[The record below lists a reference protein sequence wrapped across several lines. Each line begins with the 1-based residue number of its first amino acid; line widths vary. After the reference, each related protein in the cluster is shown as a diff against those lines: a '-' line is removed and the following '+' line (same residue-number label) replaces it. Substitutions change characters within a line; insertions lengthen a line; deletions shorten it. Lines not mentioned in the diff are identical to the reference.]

1 MKKIKNKA
9 FYFNLIPFALFICI
23 DGFVNVSFTWILIE
37 KYNSI
42 LSLGICLSISSL
54 LCYFIQTKSSLMKSF
69 LLKRTNL
76 FFFLKTFILTLF
88 SLVIFYLNTNDL
100 FQKYWIMGAMIFYNS
115 FIFMSYNLIDGF
127 IAKNI
132 LRQKISSSHGSLI
145 SQVSTQ
151 IGTLLGYTIGGR
163 VFSIYGMTGT
173 IKLILFFLGF
183 ILMASFLTLFKKEQ
197 DVNKDSTKQNQNNS
211 TLIANK
217 VISLEL

>member
-1 MKKIKNKA
+1 
-9 FYFNLIPFALFICI
+9 
-23 DGFVNVSFTWILIE
+23 
-37 KYNSI
+37 
-42 LSLGICLSISSL
+42 
-54 LCYFIQTKSSLMKSF
+54 
-69 LLKRTNL
+69 
-76 FFFLKTFILTLF
+76 
-88 SLVIFYLNTNDL
+88 
-100 FQKYWIMGAMIFYNS
+100 
-115 FIFMSYNLIDGF
+115 MSYNLIDGF